1 MSQPNNEEF
10 LRTALSLGMAF
21 NSVLQRSQEQQ
32 REQEQKIAARK
43 AQARAATMKQDLLA
57 RRNILANR
65 VVMVMEK
72 LTNESDK
79 VMAQARLDQILHAD
93 LSKIPDYEQS
103 IDTLYPESIIHTVVA
118 QLRSPQSS
126 VVAQLRSPQSSRPHS
141 FMIPT
146 IDIRHLFDQ
155 PQSLQH
161 QSQRLPEVKEDE
173 KKINISQ
180 FSELERLAD
189 DIKSGNLTCAICLEK
204 FGKED
209 KDVEIRRCLHAFH
222 KKCLTTWE
230 NTGRTNGKTCPCC
243 RQ

>member
-21 NSVLQRSQEQQ
+21 SSVLQRSQEQQ

-103 IDTLYPESIIHTVVA
+103 IDTLYPESIIRPVIQIRRMPS
-118 QLRSPQSS
+118 QLP
-126 VVAQLRSPQSSRPHS
+126 RPPS
-141 FMIPT
+141 FMVPT

-155 PQSLQH
+155 PQLRQP
-161 QSQRLPEVKEDE
+161 QPQRIPEVKEDE

-204 FGKED
+204 FAKED